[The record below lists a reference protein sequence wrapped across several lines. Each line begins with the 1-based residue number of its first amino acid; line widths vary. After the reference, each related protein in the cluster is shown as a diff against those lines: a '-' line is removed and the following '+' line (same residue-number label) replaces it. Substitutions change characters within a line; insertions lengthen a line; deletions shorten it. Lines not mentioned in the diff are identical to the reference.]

1 MMNKLPAAYR
11 ELIQEAAR
19 RYRKLE
25 SEQSK
30 HLIREV
36 LAKLAIVIGPLVA
49 LGSFFT
55 NDIGWLSALAGV
67 MAAALGVQYQLE
79 TRVTEPRRL
88 DEQQRIE
95 DRLRR
100 LGVKLSSG
108 GRKAATLYDDGT
120 RGSYVDPLDNRSY
133 D

>member
-1 MMNKLPAAYR
+1 MNKLPAAYR
-11 ELIQEAAR
+11 DVIQEAAL

-36 LAKLAIVIGPLVA
+36 LAKLAIVIGPLIT
-49 LGSFFT
+49 LGSFF
-55 NDIGWLSALAGV
+55 NDDIGWLSAVAGV
-67 MAAALGVQYQLE
+67 VAAALGVQYQLE

-88 DEQQRIE
+88 NELQGIE
-95 DRLRR
+95 DHLKR
-100 LGVKLSSG
+100 LGVKLSNN

-120 RGSYVDPLDNRSY
+120 RGAYVDPFDNGSY
-133 D
+133 G

>member
-1 MMNKLPAAYR
+1 MNKLPAAYR
-11 ELIQEAAR
+11 DLIQEAAI

-36 LAKLAIVIGPLVA
+36 LAKLAIVIGPLLA

-55 NDIGWLSALAGV
+55 NDIGWLSAVAGV
-67 MAAALGVQYQLE
+67 TAAGLGFQYQLE

-88 DEQQRIE
+88 SEQQRIE
-95 DRLRR
+95 DRLKR
-100 LGVKLSSG
+100 LGVKLSND

-120 RGSYVDPLDNRSY
+120 RGAYVDPFDSRSY